1 MDYPDFEGISD
12 IQDTSAMMSSRL
24 STNLSPRNN
33 IAFQYSQP
41 PSFINGLSFASEA
54 DNTISN

>member
-33 IAFQYSQP
+33 AAFTYSNP
-41 PSFINGLSFASEA
+41 ANFMNGPSFNSDIEN
-54 DNTISN
+54 SNSN

>member
-33 IAFQYSQP
+33 VPFQYTQP
-41 PSFINGLSFASEA
+41 PSFINGISFNSETE
-54 DNTISN
+54 NSCSN